1 MIDGMFVSGFIV
13 RSLQPYAGF
22 EPLIYGLFQSEDS
35 AQNWADKMTLETV
48 VEPVYTAVYNRG

>member
-35 AQNWADKMTLETV
+35 AQNWSDKMTLETV
-48 VEPVYTAVYNRG
+48 VEPVYTAVYSRG